1 MRGYSH
7 GNSNILERYC
17 LIEFTIISSSSN
29 MTSCRSRSPLKSPV
43 AALILAASTLSGC
56 TMTGSTSFSAM
67 SSAYREVVEGYTLD
81 NMLINVVRSS
91 ERLPMS
97 FLDMPSVIGTGS
109 VTAGAGIDANIMSAT
124 PSSLAGFASAAAGSS
139 YAPNANFSV
148 NNGFNFTQSSLD
160 NSSFMSSFLTDLK
173 PEQIDSLT
181 NNDAGPKSILYSL
194 VIEEIELRDGN
205 GARLAR
211 WVNDPALENYK
222 EFQQVLYRLINSGLK
237 TETVMQ
243 RQILSAPMD
252 MTTLNSNLKALVPA
266 YAMPG
271 VALMPAPGPSA
282 KPLFQLVRMMPMTRM
297 CLVRTER
304 EALTESQYSD
314 AAFCN
319 PNPGDD
325 SAPSIPVGDLAS
337 PGAPQKNKNSL
348 IIKLRSPRNVFAFL
362 GTIVTL
368 QHMPNPKIIKIKDSD
383 QFEQNQQMLLDMN
396 DESTSIPLFL
406 VEKNGNTSNAIA
418 SVKYRGNTYSIPSA
432 NTSASREVLTLL
444 SEILTLSKVPGS
456 IPPSP
461 AVLIK

>member
-1 MRGYSH
+1 
-7 GNSNILERYC
+7 
-17 LIEFTIISSSSN
+17 
-29 MTSCRSRSPLKSPV
+29 MTSLFSDSLLKSPV
-43 AALILAASTLSGC
+43 TALILAASALSGC

-97 FLDMPSVIGTGS
+97 FLDIPSVIGTGS
-109 VTAGAGIDANIMSAT
+109 VTAGAGLDANIVSVA
-124 PSSLAGFASAAAGSS
+124 PSSLTGFASAATGSS

-160 NSSFMSSFLTDLK
+160 NSSFMTSFLADLK

-194 VIEEIELRDGN
+194 VIEEIELTN
-205 GARLAR
+205 GKGQRLAK
-211 WVNDPALENYK
+211 WVNDPSLPNYK
-222 EFQQVLYRLINSGLK
+222 EFQQVLYKLINSGLK
-237 TETVMQ
+237 TEVVMQ
-243 RQILSAPMD
+243 RQVLSAPMSKAA
-252 MTTLNSNLKALVPA
+252 LNSRLDGLVAAYSIPGVMLVPVQSKTGEPE
-266 YAMPG
+266 YQLLRVMP
-271 VALMPAPGPSA
+271 V
-282 KPLFQLVRMMPMTRM
+282 TRM
-297 CLVRTER
+297 CLTRTER

-319 PNPGDD
+319 PNPDGD
-325 SAPSIPVGDLAS
+325 SGPGMPIGDLSS
-337 PGAPQKNKNSL
+337 PGMPQKDKNSL
-348 IIKLRSPRNVFAFL
+348 AIKLRSPRNVFAFL

-368 QHMPNPKIIKIKDSD
+368 QLMPNPKIIKIKDSD
-383 QFEQNQQMLLDMN
+383 QFEKNPKMLEDMD

-406 VEKNGNTSNAIA
+406 VEKNSRSPNPIA
-418 SVKYRGNTYSIPSA
+418 SVNYRGNRYSVPSA
-432 NTSASREVLTLL
+432 NTSVSREVLTLL

-456 IPPSP
+456 IPASP